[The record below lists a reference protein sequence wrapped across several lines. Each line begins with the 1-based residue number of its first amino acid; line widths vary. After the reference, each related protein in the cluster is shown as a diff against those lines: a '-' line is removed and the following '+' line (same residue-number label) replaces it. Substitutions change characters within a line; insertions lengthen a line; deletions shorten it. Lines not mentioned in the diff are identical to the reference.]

1 MFKYLLI
8 LPIICNFV
16 LSATTATE
24 QRINQFLPKFMQY
37 IEKNMPTWAIP
48 GMAIV
53 IVTPDK
59 VLLSKGFGTREV
71 RKNKPVNEHTLFQV
85 ASLTKNFTASLAG
98 ILEAK
103 KFFSLQ
109 DSVRKYIPD
118 FKLANKEA
126 SENATLQD
134 LISHRMG
141 IGSFAGDSLMK
152 AGLSTKEIIEKINQ
166 IPFDSRFRE
175 DYTYSNQMFGF
186 MGLVMEEV
194 THKSYEEL
202 LREYIYQPLG
212 MTRSSA
218 GHTLIKQENSLWNS
232 VKRIFGFDENI
243 ALCHDKDL
251 EGNAVCIDLDPLVYV
266 FPSTSGINTS
276 AHDFGIWLQ
285 CQLNNGKHNGVQIIP
300 EEHINDMRK
309 SVVKHTKIKPK
320 DMQFP
325 PELMKDVGYGMGWFM
340 YDYGVGENTAHVFEH
355 MGGYTGQRSFMF
367 MCPSAGFA
375 VGILTNLG
383 HFNLN
388 LFPEAL
394 RNVFLNFFL
403 ELEERDWSKEYLEKK
418 DQTFKKIIAQR
429 SNKKLQ
435 SPSPKKADKFYVGTY
450 TNELYGEMKIE
461 ATENGLRLKIKD
473 NSCKIVHWN
482 ADEFTLN
489 GWEFNGNMSRTDP
502 HFIEFGSDE
511 KGQTLAYVS
520 FLHEGSNPIFK
531 KVS

>member
-1 MFKYLLI
+1 
-8 LPIICNFV
+8 
-16 LSATTATE
+16 
-24 QRINQFLPKFMQY
+24 
-37 IEKNMPTWAIP
+37 
-48 GMAIV
+48 
-53 IVTPDK
+53 
-59 VLLSKGFGTREV
+59 
-71 RKNKPVNEHTLFQV
+71 
-85 ASLTKNFTASLAG
+85 
-98 ILEAK
+98 
-103 KFFSLQ
+103 
-109 DSVRKYIPD
+109 
-118 FKLANKEA
+118 
-126 SENATLQD
+126 
-134 LISHRMG
+134 
-141 IGSFAGDSLMK
+141 
-152 AGLSTKEIIEKINQ
+152 
-166 IPFDSRFRE
+166 
-175 DYTYSNQMFGF
+175 
-186 MGLVMEEV
+186 
-194 THKSYEEL
+194 
-202 LREYIYQPLG
+202 
-212 MTRSSA
+212 
-218 GHTLIKQENSLWNS
+218 
-232 VKRIFGFDENI
+232 
-243 ALCHDKDL
+243 
-251 EGNAVCIDLDPLVYV
+251 
-266 FPSTSGINTS
+266 
-276 AHDFGIWLQ
+276 
-285 CQLNNGKHNGVQIIP
+285 
-300 EEHINDMRK
+300 MRK

-435 SPSPKKADKFYVGTY
+435 SPSPKKTDKFYVGTY

>member
-1 MFKYLLI
+1 MFKYFLI
-8 LPIICNFV
+8 VQIICSFA
-16 LSATTATE
+16 LSAATTTE
-24 QRINQFLPKFMQY
+24 QRINQFLPKFVQY

-48 GMAIV
+48 GMAVV

-71 RKNKPVNEHTLFQV
+71 KKNKPVNEHTLFQV

-152 AGLSTKEIIEKINQ
+152 AGLSTKEIIEKIHQ

-251 EGNAVCIDLDPLVYV
+251 ERNAVCIGLDPLVYV

-300 EEHINDMRK
+300 VEHINAMRK

-340 YDYGVGENTAHVFEH
+340 YD
-355 MGGYTGQRSFMF
+355 
-367 MCPSAGFA
+367 
-375 VGILTNLG
+375 
-383 HFNLN
+383 
-388 LFPEAL
+388 
-394 RNVFLNFFL
+394 
-403 ELEERDWSKEYLEKK
+403 
-418 DQTFKKIIAQR
+418 
-429 SNKKLQ
+429 
-435 SPSPKKADKFYVGTY
+435 
-450 TNELYGEMKIE
+450 
-461 ATENGLRLKIKD
+461 
-473 NSCKIVHWN
+473 
-482 ADEFTLN
+482 
-489 GWEFNGNMSRTDP
+489 
-502 HFIEFGSDE
+502 
-511 KGQTLAYVS
+511 
-520 FLHEGSNPIFK
+520 
-531 KVS
+531 